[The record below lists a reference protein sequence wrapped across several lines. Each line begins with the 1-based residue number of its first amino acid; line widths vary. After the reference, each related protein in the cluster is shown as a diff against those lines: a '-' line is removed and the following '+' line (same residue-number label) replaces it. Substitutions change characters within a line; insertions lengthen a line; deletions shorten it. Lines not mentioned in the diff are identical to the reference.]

1 MKTSTMKAVGRSFAW
16 IIITIAHHE
25 DDAGGYSDVGH
36 GVPALED
43 VGPRQVHVRVVLHW
57 AD

>member
-1 MKTSTMKAVGRSFAW
+1 M
-16 IIITIAHHE
+16 IIAIAHHE
-25 DDAGGYSDVGH
+25 DDAGGDSDVGH

-43 VGPRQVHVRVVLHW
+43 AGPRQVHVRVVLHW